1 MNKTSNFLAIDLG
14 ASGGRVVNGM
24 WDGSRF
30 ELKEIHRF
38 ANAAI
43 CVPGGLY
50 WDVLRLWHEI
60 KEGMAHYRREY
71 NGGPASVGLDAW
83 GVDFA
88 FLDQQGR
95 LLGNPHSHRDPRTI
109 GVPETIFQ
117 CIPKHELFCKTGNQ
131 PWRIN
136 TIVQLFS
143 MVRNQDS
150 QLQNAKTLLMLPD
163 LFSYWMTGEKRVELT
178 EAATSG
184 MLQVANQAWAPELL
198 TRLGIPVSILP
209 EIVKP
214 GDILASL
221 KRGVAEEAGFD
232 ATTQAVAVASHD
244 TASAVAGIPGMD
256 AETVFISCGTW
267 SLMGIKADVPV
278 TTAEALRLGFT
289 NELDARGKALL
300 LRNITGLWLL
310 QECLR
315 KWRRQAWQY
324 SWESLIQQAG
334 EEQPFRAI
342 LDPDDAQF
350 LAPDDMTEAIREY
363 CIRTRQPV
371 PETPAATARCC
382 LESLSLRYRQVLETL
397 ELISG
402 RRLSKIRIVGGG
414 CKNRLLCQ
422 WTADACGRPVIAGP
436 AEAAALGNIVMQAVA
451 TKHLGRPEDAW
462 DASAV
467 SYGQMVFEPHS
478 KSQWDEAYQRF
489 ERLGCD

>member
-50 WDVLRLWHEI
+50 WDVLGLWHEI
-60 KEGMAHYRREY
+60 KEGMARYRREY
-71 NGGPASVGLDAW
+71 NGGPVSVGLDAW

-88 FLDQQGR
+88 FLDPQGR
-95 LLGNPHSHRDPRTI
+95 LLGNPHSHRDHRTI
-109 GVPETIFQ
+109 GVPEALFQ

-143 MVRNQDS
+143 MVQNQDP
-150 QLQNAKTLLMLPD
+150 QLRSAHTLLMLPD

-184 MLQVANQAWAPELL
+184 MLQVTHPAWAPELL
-198 TRLGIPVSILP
+198 KRLGIPVSLLP
-209 EIVKP
+209 DIVRP
-214 GDILASL
+214 GAIIAPL
-221 KRGVAEEAGFD
+221 KRNLIEEVGFD
-232 ATTQAVAVASHD
+232 AATRAVAVASHD

-256 AETVFISCGTW
+256 GETVFISCGTW
-267 SLMGIKADVPV
+267 SLMGIKANAPV
-278 TTAEALRLGFT
+278 TTPEALMLGFT
-289 NELDARGKALL
+289 NELDACGKALL

-315 KWRRQAWQY
+315 KWRHQAWQY

-334 EEQPFRAI
+334 EELPFRAI

-363 CIRTRQPV
+363 CVRTRQPI

-382 LESLSLRYRQVLETL
+382 LESLSLRYRQVLESL

-402 RRLSKIRIVGGG
+402 RRFSKIRIVGGG

-422 WTADACGRPVIAGP
+422 WTANACCRTVIAGP
-436 AEAAALGNIVMQAVA
+436 AEATALGNIVMQAVA
-451 TKHLGRPEDAW
+451 AGRLGRPEDAW
-462 DASAV
+462 DTKAP

-478 KSQWDEAYQRF
+478 ISPWDEAYERF
-489 ERLGCD
+489 KRLGQ